1 MTKDSHPL
9 FSVVIPS
16 YNREGIIKKAIDSV
30 LSQSFQNFEIIVID
44 NGSTDNTKQMVE
56 SYASSK
62 IKYFFQKGSGSP
74 ASPRNVGIR
83 KSSAEWICFLD
94 SDDYWLPNKLEVLN
108 RKINTRKNADVF
120 YHYEKMFDY
129 NIGKE
134 TILSHKRSLNNMY
147 QDMLENG
154 NQLSTS
160 ATTIRKSFLT
170 DHQLYFNESH
180 DFDIVEDYDLW
191 LRVANKGANFVLIE
205 EVLGVYVVNGQNL
218 ISDWDLYVN
227 NLKNLY
233 HMHVFEIQKYEKDVE
248 KLWKDKLFDM
258 ELLRLGNF
266 WRLKEYKSLLGLLIK
281 VIVKNPLHSFC
292 IIKKVIKSF

>member
-120 YHYEKMFDY
+120 YHYEKMFDH

-134 TILSHKRSLNNMY
+134 TILGHKRGLNNMY

>member
-1 MTKDSHPL
+1 MTKNNQPL

-16 YNREGIIKKAIDSV
+16 YNREEIIKKAIDSV

-44 NGSTDNTKQMVE
+44 NGSTDNTKQMAE

-94 SDDYWLPNKLEVLN
+94 SDDYWLSNKLEVLN

-120 YHYEKMFDY
+120 YHYEKMFDH

-134 TILSHKRSLNNMY
+134 TILGHKRGLNNMY

-266 WRLKEYKSLLGLLIK
+266 WRLRKYKSLLGLLIK

>member
-1 MTKDSHPL
+1 MTKNNQPL

-16 YNREGIIKKAIDSV
+16 YNREEIIKKAIDSV

-44 NGSTDNTKQMVE
+44 NGSTDSTKQIVE

-74 ASPRNVGIR
+74 ASPRNAGIR

-108 RKINTRKNADVF
+108 REINTSKNADVF

-170 DHQLYFNESH
+170 SHQLYFNESH

-191 LRVANKGANFVLIE
+191 LRIANKEAYFVLIK

-218 ISDWDLYVN
+218 ISNWGLYIN

-266 WRLKEYKSLLGLLIK
+266 WRLREYKSLLGLLIR
-281 VIVKNPLHSFC
+281 VIIKNPLHSFY
-292 IIKKVIKSF
+292 IIKKVIKPS